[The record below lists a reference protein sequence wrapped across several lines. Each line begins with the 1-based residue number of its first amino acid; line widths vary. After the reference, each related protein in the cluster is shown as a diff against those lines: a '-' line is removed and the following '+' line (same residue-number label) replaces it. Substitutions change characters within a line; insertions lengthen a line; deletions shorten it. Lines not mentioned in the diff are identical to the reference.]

1 MRHRRVVSLIL
12 APLTAMA
19 VITGCGDAIGPSARA
34 PAGIVLAVDGVTDQV
49 VIDSGATV
57 LFTAVAFNESG
68 LPVDAGIIVASS
80 DPSILAVAG
89 NTVQALQVGT
99 AVMRA
104 ATLTQ
109 FSALSDSVVVVVRR
123 RLIGGD

>member
-1 MRHRRVVSLIL
+1 MRRWRVVSLIL
-12 APLTAMA
+12 APLTATA
-19 VITGCGDAIGPSARA
+19 VITGCGDGIGPTTRA
-34 PAGIVLAVDGVTDQV
+34 PAGIVLAVGGFTDEV
-49 VIDSGATV
+49 VMDSGATA

-80 DPSILAVAG
+80 DPSVLAVAG

-104 ATLTQ
+104 ATLTE
-109 FSALSDSVVVVVRR
+109 FATLSDSIVVVVRR
-123 RLIGGD
+123 RLIGGG